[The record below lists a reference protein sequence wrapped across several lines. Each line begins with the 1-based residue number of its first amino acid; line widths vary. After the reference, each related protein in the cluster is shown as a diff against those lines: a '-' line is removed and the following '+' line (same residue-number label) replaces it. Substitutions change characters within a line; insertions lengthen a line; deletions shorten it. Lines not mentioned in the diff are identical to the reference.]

1 MLAEEKPKLN
11 EPWQQRGPS
20 CPQGCGFG
28 HCALGDVALPLCSV
42 ALWCCGT
49 QQLCPQCKSSALQQ
63 DGGALP
69 TALPDLLCAPA
80 ASLHRGGS
88 RCRAVPSSTKQGS
101 RCAGA
106 HTAQS
111 SAGSMV
117 LPRPGLRGSVLQLTR
132 LYACSGVVGVGW
144 GDFGFGA
151 SCCIPFK
158 KRPSVFT
165 CPTEGGGCR
174 EGCGRLQF
182 GTKYACLSPGGQI
195 RSPLAWGSA
204 PLLCLLGSATL

>member
-1 MLAEEKPKLN
+1 MAAAWPFLPSGTWVWALRS
-11 EPWQQRGPS
+11 RGRGSAALFSGTVVLWNSAALSPVQIPS
-20 CPQGCGFG
+20 PAAGWG
-28 HCALGDVALPLCSV
+28 
-42 ALWCCGT
+42 
-49 QQLCPQCKSSALQQ
+49 SSA
-63 DGGALP
+63 DC
-69 TALPDLLCAPA
+69 TARLLCAPA

-117 LPRPGLRGSVLQLTR
+117 LPKPGLRGSVLQLTR

-204 PLLCLLGSATL
+204 PLLCLLGSATLSVSVHRA